1 MTFSLKSFSWMP
13 RAAAVVICCAWVGG
27 STAQEDEKPKGATMT
42 ETARLFPMGKPWKNV
57 VIPRHN
63 EKDELTNVVHAEKLT
78 RENDELM
85 RLEGTTV
92 VFLQP
97 DGTMSLR
104 IKTAEGFYNFVTERI
119 KSRTKTFVEHPKFDM
134 HGDSSEFD
142 VKTQTGVLNGR
153 VEMVIYEAE
162 TAALPLPA
170 PPSAPSHAAE
180 PSASAKEE
188 APSQ

>member
-1 MTFSLKSFSWMP
+1 MP
-13 RAAAVVICCAWVGG
+13 RAAAVALCCAGVGG
-27 STAQEDEKPKGATMT
+27 STAQEDGKPAGGASIT

-63 EKDELTNVVHAEKLT
+63 EKDELTNVVHAETLT

-85 RLEGTTV
+85 RLQGTTV

-97 DGTMSLR
+97 DGTMHLR
-104 IKTAEGFYNFVTERI
+104 IKTAEGFYNFITERI

-153 VEMVIYEAE
+153 VEMVIYDAE

-170 PPSAPSHAAE
+170 SSSAPSHAAE
-180 PSASAKEE
+180 PSASTKE